1 VSQGWAELELIDRAP
16 DCIAIGD
23 VNHQALFQRVAMV
36 VHHGGAGTTHAAARA
51 GAPQVLVPM
60 FGDQPFWASRVREL
74 GIGTSIPVA
83 ELTAERL
90 ASALLDASEPAVA
103 RRAESLAGQ
112 IVVDGVKVAAQF
124 LADQVQQR
132 CVG

>member
-1 VSQGWAELELIDRAP
+1 
-16 DCIAIGD
+16 
-23 VNHQALFQRVAMV
+23 MV